1 MDERDVTRHPPW
13 RPILP
18 PRPGHDMTAIPT
30 LAIELGTDT
39 AQLSGVF
46 EQLESFAASN
56 AWPEGI
62 AMQVQLI
69 LEEVLINSM
78 THGLGGRADGRV
90 TLSIRQESALIDIEV
105 TDNGIPFDPLDHP
118 EPDLDASIEDRRIG
132 GLGIHFMRTIMDE
145 VGYQRDGDLNRLRM
159 RKRLAAGP

>member
-1 MDERDVTRHPPW
+1 
-13 RPILP
+13 
-18 PRPGHDMTAIPT
+18 MTASPS

-46 EQLESFAASN
+46 EQLESFAADN

-90 TLSIRQESALIDIEV
+90 TLSLRQESGLIDIEV

-118 EPDLDASIEDRRIG
+118 EPDLDASIEERGIG

-159 RKRLAAGP
+159 RKRLVPGA

>member
-1 MDERDVTRHPPW
+1 
-13 RPILP
+13 
-18 PRPGHDMTAIPT
+18 MTAARS
-30 LAIELGTDT
+30 LSIELGTDT

-46 EQLESFAASN
+46 EQLESFASDN
-56 AWPEGI
+56 AWPDGT

-90 TLSIRQESALIDIEV
+90 TLTVRQDLDLVDIEV

-118 EPDLDASIEDRRIG
+118 EPDLDASIEDRQIG
-132 GLGIHFMRTIMDE
+132 GLGIHFMRTIMDD
-145 VGYQRDGDLNRLRM
+145 VGYQRDGELNRLRM
-159 RKRLAAGP
+159 RKRLTPGP